1 MHLGRFH
8 SAVKELANY
17 YSGLGFDRDLANAAQ
32 QLQHFNSNK
41 DVAHLNAFREQ
52 LHELAKK
59 TEEVPSSFL
68 LPSVLALHQDLH
80 VDDFVGK
87 RLSERVYS
95 AMNTPGMVT
104 EEIVAAINKLQAEF
118 AAVNSQITGLES
130 RLRERGVEE
139 VSLEDSEAEFGIAF
153 PPELVGTTAKDLIF
167 EVSHLNRLFM
177 SMNELLGRGTES
189 PEVRTIAAS
198 WWQFFFELDA
208 GQLALWTVALER
220 IVQLLKSGYEI
231 RKLKQ
236 DLEGKQD
243 LIPDHFIPDLEQKL
257 LQVFKTGISELAAEL
272 RVKSGYEGDAGRAN
286 ELEVSLKQELLH
298 LVRRVNGG
306 AVLEVRVGEPE
317 PPELTA
323 EETEAGSPE
332 ALARDSQIMRL
343 VAATQANDKLAAL
356 SHITAQL
363 EIREDLLLEAPPEE
377 GHKE

>member
-8 SAVKELANY
+8 SAVKELADY
-17 YSGLGFDRDLANAAQ
+17 YSGLGFDHDLANAVQ
-32 QLQHFNSNK
+32 QLHHFNSNK
-41 DVAHLNAFREQ
+41 DVAHLRAFREQ

-59 TEEVPSSFL
+59 VEEVPSSFL
-68 LPSVLALHQDLH
+68 LPSVLALHEDLH
-80 VDDFVGK
+80 VDEFVGAK
-87 RLSERVYS
+87 LSERIYT
-95 AMNTPGMVT
+95 AMNASGMVT
-104 EEIVAAINKLQAEF
+104 EEIVAALTKLQAEF
-118 AAVNSQITGLES
+118 AAIVSQIAGLES

-167 EVSHLNRLFM
+167 EVTHLNRLFM

-208 GQLALWTVALER
+208 AQLALWSVALER

-243 LIPDHFIPDLEQKL
+243 LVPDHFIPDLEQKL
-257 LQVFKTGISELAAEL
+257 LQVFKTGISELAAEI
-272 RVKSGYEGDAGRAN
+272 RVESGYAGDAGRAN
-286 ELEVSLKQELLH
+286 ELEVALKQELLH

-306 AVLEVRVGEPE
+306 AVLEVRLGEPE
-317 PPELTA
+317 SPELS
-323 EETEAGSPE
+323 EEEAEAGSPE
-332 ALARDSQIMRL
+332 ALARETQIKRL
-343 VAATQANDKLAAL
+343 EAVGQTNSKLAAL

-363 EIREDLLLEAPPEE
+363 EIREDLLLEAPPEQ
-377 GHKE
+377 GNK